1 METSLSAMAN
11 IHEESFGV
19 SNTIIYSDKEKKL
32 NNSTTGEENTDVVNA
47 IKVKKWETSYEQRVV
62 YGPYV
67 IDGLYL
73 FVYSDSSYVIVD
85 NKGALIKNGRF
96 GNFQLMSKPLLE
108 NKNMYFTSSNGAI
121 LNYDFS
127 LMKAVWQTSIGLA
140 SSSNLYMIDTIIMYS
155 NPSGEVIFLYK
166 KSGTVYKKE
175 IFKDL
180 VLEPMSDGQRV
191 ILVTK
196 DGVVT
201 LYQIS
206 KNSIEIIKKIELP
219 HDFIPVTMHF
229 KNGVI
234 VLEAVGKKYK
244 LIEDYTFVDDV
255 IENIISLNDTIL
267 YSVNGV
273 YYYRTNAQ
281 WVKVSKNKEY
291 LQING
296 SWGIRIKNERI
307 GIVSDNYS
315 DEVDYNGSELFV
327 DKKALVLLN
336 EKKSIILWGLE

>member
-1 METSLSAMAN
+1 
-11 IHEESFGV
+11 
-19 SNTIIYSDKEKKL
+19 
-32 NNSTTGEENTDVVNA
+32 
-47 IKVKKWETSYEQRVV
+47 
-62 YGPYV
+62 
-67 IDGLYL
+67 
-73 FVYSDSSYVIVD
+73 
-85 NKGALIKNGRF
+85 
-96 GNFQLMSKPLLE
+96 
-108 NKNMYFTSSNGAI
+108 
-121 LNYDFS
+121 
-127 LMKAVWQTSIGLA
+127 
-140 SSSNLYMIDTIIMYS
+140 
-155 NPSGEVIFLYK
+155 
-166 KSGTVYKKE
+166 
-175 IFKDL
+175 
-180 VLEPMSDGQRV
+180 
-191 ILVTK
+191 
-196 DGVVT
+196 
-201 LYQIS
+201 
-206 KNSIEIIKKIELP
+206 
-219 HDFIPVTMHF
+219 MHF

-244 LIEDYTFVDDV
+244 LIEDYTYVDDV